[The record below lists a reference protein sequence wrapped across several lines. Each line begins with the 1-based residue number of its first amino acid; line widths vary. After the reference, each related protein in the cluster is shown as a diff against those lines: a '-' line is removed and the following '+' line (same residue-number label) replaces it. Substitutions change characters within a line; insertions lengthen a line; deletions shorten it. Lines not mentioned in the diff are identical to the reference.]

1 MLGYGRHKQARNE
14 NEIYALLLILYKIQ
28 RISKYSTE
36 ILILLSRQT

>member
-14 NEIYALLLILYKIQ
+14 NEIHALLLILYKIQ
-28 RISKYSTE
+28 RISKYGTE